1 MKKKIIGLLASLL
14 LLGGCFNMNEKT
26 EQGKAQEKAQEGTT
40 PVQEYV
46 GQGYSFVD
54 GDKSAERVKKH
65 EEEIKQEAINY
76 MKTKYKTDVKVN
88 NVVPARNGAVVIVE
102 SEAPIQ
108 FTTSV
113 IVKFLLNKKEEIGIG
128 TSNEGEVEQAI
139 VGGLY
144 AKAYEAEF
152 HHLDEFAEK
161 LAEKYNLVGYT
172 EEALDKTLPFGYQGK
187 YYFVTL
193 GFIDYMSVYN
203 SYLTNPE
210 ISAKEL
216 RALFSKDDST
226 GEKMTI
232 AMRFFMKGDKLP
244 EQEVVDNIA
253 ADFLQEPNLPKAS
266 YPITIY
272 KNFIVNRV
280 GLSNGENID
289 AEISIK

>member
-1 MKKKIIGLLASLL
+1 MKKKVIVLLTGLLF
-14 LLGGCFNMNEKT
+14 LGGCFNINGKT
-26 EQGKAQEKAQEGTT
+26 EQEKAQEGTT

-54 GDKSAERVKKH
+54 GNKSAERVKKH
-65 EEEIKQEAINY
+65 EEEIKQAAINY

-113 IVKFLLNKKEEIGIG
+113 VVKFLLNNKDEIGSG
-128 TSNEGEVEQAI
+128 TSDEGAVEQAI

-152 HHLDEFAEK
+152 HHLDEFAEE
-161 LAEKYNLVGYT
+161 LAEKYDLVGYT

-193 GFIDYMSVYN
+193 GYINYLSVYN
-203 SYLTNPE
+203 AYLTNPK
-210 ISAKEL
+210 ISANDL
-216 RALFSKDDST
+216 RTLFRKDDST

-232 AMRFFMKGDKLP
+232 AMRFFMEGDQLP
-244 EQEVVDNIA
+244 EQEFVDNIA
-253 ADFLQEPNLPKAS
+253 EEFLQEPNLPEAS

-280 GLSNGENID
+280 GLPNGENVDVEGIT
-289 AEISIK
+289 K

>member
-26 EQGKAQEKAQEGTT
+26 EQEKAQEGTT

-54 GDKSAERVKKH
+54 GNKSAERVKEL

-113 IVKFLLNKKEEIGIG
+113 VVKFLLNNKDGIG
-128 TSNEGEVEQAI
+128 SGTSSEGEVEQAI

-144 AKAYEAEF
+144 AKVYEAEF
-152 HHLDEFAEK
+152 QQLNQFTEK
-161 LAEKYNLVGYT
+161 LAKKYDLEGYT
-172 EEALDKTLPFGYQGK
+172 QEAREKTSPNGYQGK
-187 YYFVTL
+187 FYFVTL
-193 GFIDYMSVYN
+193 GFSGYLSVYN
-203 SYLTNPE
+203 AYLANPE
-210 ISAKEL
+210 ISTDDL
-216 RALFSKDDST
+216 RALFIKDDPTS
-226 GEKMTI
+226 KNMNI
-232 AMRFFMKGDKLP
+232 PMAFFSKENKLP
-244 EQEVVDNIA
+244 EQKL
-253 ADFLQEPNLPKAS
+253 ADDLAEELRKEQGLPKGN
-266 YPITIY
+266 YDIRVY
-272 KNFIVNRV
+272 KNHIVNRV
-280 GLSNGENID
+280 GLPDGESLDVEAIT
-289 AEISIK
+289 K

>member
-26 EQGKAQEKAQEGTT
+26 EQEKAQEGTT

-54 GDKSAERVKKH
+54 GNKSAERVKEH

-113 IVKFLLNKKEEIGIG
+113 VVKFLLNNKDEIGSG
-128 TSNEGEVEQAI
+128 TSSEGEVEQAI

-144 AKAYEAEF
+144 AKVYEAEF
-152 HHLDEFAEK
+152 QQLNQFTEK
-161 LAEKYNLVGYT
+161 LAKKYDLEGYT
-172 EEALDKTLPFGYQGK
+172 QEAREKTSPNGYQGK
-187 YYFVTL
+187 FYFVTL
-193 GFIDYMSVYN
+193 GFSDYLSVYN
-203 SYLTNPE
+203 AYLANPE
-210 ISAKEL
+210 ISTDDL
-216 RALFSKDDST
+216 RALFIKDDPTS
-226 GEKMTI
+226 KNMNI
-232 AMRFFMKGDKLP
+232 PMAFFSKENKLP
-244 EQEVVDNIA
+244 EQKL
-253 ADFLQEPNLPKAS
+253 ADDLAEELRKEQGLPKGN
-266 YPITIY
+266 YDIRVY
-272 KNFIVNRV
+272 KNHIVNRV
-280 GLSNGENID
+280 GLPDGESLDVEAIT
-289 AEISIK
+289 K